1 MTTPYKTLL
10 KVLQTNP
17 KSKSHRPQENTDLP
31 ELPGPSS
38 LLRRLR
44 QLQLNNL
51 QKNIDD
57 SYDAFDPIPSC
68 SYDSLQSTFRC
79 TFSNVWGT
87 SCCQKALAS
96 AKNETRP
103 KQAAASK
110 PWKHYLEIHY

>member
-1 MTTPYKTLL
+1 LKLISQQWMTTPYKTLL

-57 SYDAFDPIPSC
+57 SYDAFDPILTMFLRLAAIHLPVHILKRLGNIMLPKGSC
-68 SYDSLQSTFRC
+68 L
-79 TFSNVWGT
+79 
-87 SCCQKALAS
+87 
-96 AKNETRP
+96 
-103 KQAAASK
+103 SK
-110 PWKHYLEIHY
+110 K